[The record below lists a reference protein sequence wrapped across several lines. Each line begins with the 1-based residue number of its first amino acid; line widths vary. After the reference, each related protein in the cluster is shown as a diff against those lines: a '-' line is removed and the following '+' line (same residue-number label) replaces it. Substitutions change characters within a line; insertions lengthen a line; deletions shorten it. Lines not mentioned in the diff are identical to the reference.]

1 MTIVKNS
8 AQAASYGLP
17 VGTSVAI
24 AVPSWV
30 DPQSQVNDWG
40 TTWFNGPVPF
50 LYYWRPGGPQDYKR
64 RDPKYDAY
72 GNFGFGATGAAAG
85 YSCKFLTDLGDDAHS
100 GLNNQINTN
109 DILNG
114 YNTIKIGGTLSI
126 VDWTPPAPSAH

>member
-1 MTIVKNS
+1 MTTVKNN

-30 DPQSQVNDWG
+30 DPQAQVNYWG
-40 TTWFNGPVPF
+40 TTWFNGPIPF
-50 LYYWRPGGPQDYKR
+50 LYYWRPDGPQDYKK

-85 YSCKFLTDLGDDAHS
+85 YSCKFLTSLGDDAHS
-100 GLNNQINTN
+100 GHNNPINTK

-126 VDWTPPAPSAH
+126 VPGAHSGLQK